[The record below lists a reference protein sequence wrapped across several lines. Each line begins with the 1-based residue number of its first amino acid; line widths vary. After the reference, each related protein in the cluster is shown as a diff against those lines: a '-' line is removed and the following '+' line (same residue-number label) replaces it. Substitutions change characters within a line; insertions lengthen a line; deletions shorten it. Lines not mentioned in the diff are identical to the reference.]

1 MICKNLLTLATFLFT
16 ASAIQLTL
24 KEDDPCMI
32 ECPPCQEDPCPPCVD
47 PCEGWE
53 PPASMDS
60 PANITVHLIKVG
72 DQTVDDT
79 LFIDRI
85 VTRPT
90 PELPPNTILLP
101 EDELLDL
108 DLHVVEKNGE
118 PQDMI
123 LTVDH
128 QRNLTAT
135 GMPLTADGEGAVD
148 LEIHIVKA
156 VNGTTG
162 EEVASDIW
170 LKLDRFIN
178 GTVDT
183 YDNGTNST
191 NVTGGFCNNIHVST
205 WT

>member
-1 MICKNLLTLATFLFT
+1 MICKNLLTLATFLFA

-47 PCEGWE
+47 PCEGQA
-53 PPASMDS
+53 PPASMERD
-60 PANITVHLIKVG
+60 ANITIHLIAVDG
-72 DQTVDDT
+72 QTVDDT
-79 LFIDRI
+79 LIIDRI
-85 VTRPT
+85 TIRPT

-108 DLHVVEKNGE
+108 DLRVREKNGE
-118 PQDMI
+118 LQNKI

-135 GMPLTADGEGAVD
+135 GMPLTATGEGAVD
-148 LEIHIVKA
+148 LELHIVKTFD
-156 VNGTTG
+156 VPTFT
-162 EEVASDIW
+162 EQVVDVW
-170 LKLDRFIN
+170 FKLDRYIN

-191 NVTGGFCNNIHVST
+191 NVTGGICNNIHASS
-205 WT
+205 WS